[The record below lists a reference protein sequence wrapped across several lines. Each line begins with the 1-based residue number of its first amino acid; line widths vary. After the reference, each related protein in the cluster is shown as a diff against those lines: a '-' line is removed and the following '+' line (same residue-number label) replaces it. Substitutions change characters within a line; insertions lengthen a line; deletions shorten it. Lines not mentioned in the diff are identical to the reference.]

1 MYLLKG
7 SRGGHRAPQHRGPYS
22 TLPPEAWDISARA
35 GNPWLEATSA
45 GPKVGRDCATQ
56 YGQGQLCRSLP
67 PSHAARIPGGLSQ
80 GLGSYPLQLKAL
92 PTPHAWP

>member
-1 MYLLKG
+1 MA
-7 SRGGHRAPQHRGPYS
+7 GGHVCRPRAY
-22 TLPPEAWDISARA
+22 A
-35 GNPWLEATSA
+35 
-45 GPKVGRDCATQ
+45 PKVGRDCATQ

-67 PSHAARIPGGLSQ
+67 PCHAARIPGGLSQ